1 MPSLKMSVADWI
13 AVTDNPIQRD
23 TERHAAK
30 AKHLLTPSP
39 THAHVSAAKLPD
51 GTLVKLDGHTRA
63 LMWARGMVQRPAHV
77 EVAVIPVK
85 SIEDAKQLYTHF
97 DSKDAVETAVDKIS
111 GGFRD
116 IGFTPESG
124 LLKSGQI
131 GSALRI
137 AWTVKHGYSKEKVAK
152 NTYEMVNEF
161 SAEILALDEL
171 GLGKRAAFAGIIAA
185 FLLSYRKYDEQ
196 CLPFWRAVF
205 GNAGNKING
214 KMDAVQALNELIL
227 ARKRNATYGS
237 AADMDLCSRALHAY
251 EKYRD
256 EEMLGIVPRPMN
268 LTGYL
273 VRKPAKRAALRVA

>member
-1 MPSLKMSVADWI
+1 MPSIKMSVSDWI
-13 AVTDNPIQRD
+13 AVPDNPIQRD

-30 AKHLLTPSP
+30 AKHLLVPMP
-39 THAHVSAAKLPD
+39 THSHVSAAKLPD
-51 GTLVKLDGHTRA
+51 GSLVKLDGHTRA
-63 LMWARGMVQRPAHV
+63 LMWQRGMVAKPPHV
-77 EVAVIPVK
+77 EVAIISVK
-85 SIEDAKQLYTHF
+85 SIQDAKDLYTHF

-116 IGFTPESG
+116 IGFQPESA

-137 AWTVKHGYSKEKVAK
+137 AWIVMHGYAKEKAAK

-171 GLGKRAAFAGIIAA
+171 GLGKRAAFSGIIAA

-205 GNAGNKING
+205 GNAGNKVNG
-214 KMDAVQALNELIL
+214 KMDAVQAINEVIL
-227 ARKRNATYGS
+227 ARKRNSTCGS

-273 VRKPAKRAALRVA
+273 AKKPATRSRVAH